1 MKLFTPIL
9 FVIIA
14 VALFFGYID
23 PEYTKVKELLQEQAQ
38 IDQALNRS
46 KELQDERDKLL
57 ARYNTFPQVELDNL
71 QKLLPDH
78 LDNVRLI
85 LDLDSIASRYG
96 MRVRGVTIAGD
107 STRVQGKELGPDT
120 NAHGSVVLSFSVTG
134 TYDTFRS
141 FLGDLEKSLRLVDV
155 VGLTFAATPTGV
167 YDFNLKVKTYWL
179 KP

>member
-1 MKLFTPIL
+1 MKLFTPVL
-9 FVIIA
+9 FVLIA
-14 VALFFGYID
+14 IALFFLYID
-23 PEYTKVKELLQEQAQ
+23 PEYVKLKELLEEQSQ

-57 ARYNTFPQVELDNL
+57 ARYNTFPQTELDNL

-96 MRVRGVTIAGD
+96 MRVRGVSIEGD
-107 STRVQGKELGPDT
+107 TSRTQRNELGPDT
-120 NAHGSVVLSFSVTG
+120 SAYESVVMSFSVTG
-134 TYDTFRS
+134 TYDTFRN
-141 FLGDLEKSLRLVDV
+141 FLSDLEKSLRLVDV
-155 VGLTFAATPTGV
+155 VGLSFSATPTGV
-167 YDFNLKVKTYWL
+167 YDYNLKVKTYWL